1 LISLTNLRFRGFRN
15 LNRTFAK
22 PAVYGQFSAHFRQI
36 FASPTHDHANDQR
49 NRTAGDFGSGQT
61 DRVVQMARQ
70 MMEQIDAVAA
80 APAAMT
86 GEACYEL
93 GLAYASGRTQ
103 PIDLVAAHKWFNV
116 AVMQGYHEAA
126 QRRAEL
132 ASEMTSDEIAAA
144 LREAR
149 ALITRH

>member
-1 LISLTNLRFRGFRN
+1 
-15 LNRTFAK
+15 
-22 PAVYGQFSAHFRQI
+22 
-36 FASPTHDHANDQR
+36 
-49 NRTAGDFGSGQT
+49 
-61 DRVVQMARQ
+61 MARQ
-70 MMEQIDAVAA
+70 MMDTIDAVAA
-80 APAAMT
+80 APAVMT

-93 GLAYASGRTQ
+93 GLAYASGRSQ

-116 AVMQGYHEAA
+116 ALMQGYREAA

-132 ASEMTSDEIAAA
+132 SSEMSADEIATA

>member
-1 LISLTNLRFRGFRN
+1 
-15 LNRTFAK
+15 
-22 PAVYGQFSAHFRQI
+22 
-36 FASPTHDHANDQR
+36 
-49 NRTAGDFGSGQT
+49 
-61 DRVVQMARQ
+61 MARH
-70 MMEQIDAVAA
+70 MMEEIDAVAA
-80 APAAMT
+80 APAVMT

-93 GLAYASGRTQ
+93 GLAYASGRSR

-116 AVMQGYHEAA
+116 AIINGYREAI

-132 ASEMTSDEIAAA
+132 AAEMTSDEIAAA